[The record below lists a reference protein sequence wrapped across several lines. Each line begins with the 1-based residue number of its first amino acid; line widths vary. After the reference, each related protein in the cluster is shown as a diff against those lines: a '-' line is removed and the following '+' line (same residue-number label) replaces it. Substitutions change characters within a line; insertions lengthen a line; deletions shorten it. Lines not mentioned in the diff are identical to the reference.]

1 MSNEIQKSDLD
12 DEKKIDILRKTICNG
27 LNNEELGLFLHVC
40 KRSGLDPFSRQIHP
54 VKRGGKGGEKMT
66 IQTGIDGYRLIAE
79 RTGRYMPGKPYS
91 FEYRNGS
98 QVHSATAYVK
108 KMDSKGDWHEIAH
121 TVYMDEYMVS
131 YNGQPSNMW
140 KTKPHVMLGKC
151 AEAAVLR
158 KAFPADLSGL
168 YTQEE
173 MQQADNTTD
182 RIPSKQVEE
191 APETIEIVESA
202 PVEKAADPTE
212 QLISAEN
219 AKMLDDV
226 LVPFPEILSRI
237 LKAYKIER
245 MAQLKE
251 KDFPV
256 VKARLDEIF
265 NEMDNK

>member
-1 MSNEIQKSDLD
+1 
-12 DEKKIDILRKTICNG
+12 
-27 LNNEELGLFLHVC
+27 
-40 KRSGLDPFSRQIHP
+40 
-54 VKRGGKGGEKMT
+54 
-66 IQTGIDGYRLIAE
+66 
-79 RTGRYMPGKPYS
+79 
-91 FEYRNGS
+91 
-98 QVHSATAYVK
+98 
-108 KMDSKGDWHEIAH
+108 
-121 TVYMDEYMVS
+121 MDEYMVS

-191 APETIEIVESA
+191 AHETIEIVESA
-202 PVEKAADPTE
+202 PVEKATDPTE

-245 MAQLKE
+245 MTQLKE
-251 KDFPV
+251 KDFPI

-265 NEMDNK
+265 KEMDNK